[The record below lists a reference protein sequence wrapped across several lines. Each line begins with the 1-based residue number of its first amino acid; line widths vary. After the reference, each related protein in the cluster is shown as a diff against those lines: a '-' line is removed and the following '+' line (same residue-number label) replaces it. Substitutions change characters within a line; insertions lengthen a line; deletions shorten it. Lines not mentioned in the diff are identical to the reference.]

1 MEIVKEPKKV
11 TIDPELKNAIQT
23 LVEEESQVIIHLH
36 LHFTDF
42 NTIRIWKSTFLLP
55 HNNGEKIY
63 LVHADNISFYPEWTI
78 CRAGETVCT
87 LIFKGLPKD
96 CSVFDMVEEIPE
108 PGGFYIPN
116 IQRNNSDVYH
126 LEINYSS

>member
-11 TIDPELKNAIQT
+11 TIDTELKNAIQT

-55 HNNGEKIY
+55 HNNGKKIF
-63 LVHADNISFYPEWTI
+63 LKPTNHHTNFKVPTLRGYPNCSTP
-78 CRAGETVCT
+78 
-87 LIFKGLPKD
+87 KG
-96 CSVFDMVEEIPE
+96 
-108 PGGFYIPN
+108 
-116 IQRNNSDVYH
+116 R
-126 LEINYSS
+126 